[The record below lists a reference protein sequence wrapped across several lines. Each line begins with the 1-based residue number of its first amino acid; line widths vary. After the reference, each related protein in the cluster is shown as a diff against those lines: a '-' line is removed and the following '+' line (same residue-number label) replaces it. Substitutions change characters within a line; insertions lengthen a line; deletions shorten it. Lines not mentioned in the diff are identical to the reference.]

1 MKDSFLPLPPLPRS
15 PEGLSS
21 HDALE
26 PATPPNL
33 CGIDHEALT
42 KQIMEYK
49 RKKEKGLLP
58 CMSLAQPSGREPL
71 PDVTHLLQRR
81 KKTSSRRHWDTSPR
95 SVSLG
100 EDEDEDEDSSTEYE
114 CQGHEAEEE
123 WEAEARSDGVQ
134 QGLHG
139 QREQGQG

>member
-1 MKDSFLPLPPLPRS
+1 MKDPFLPLPPLPSS

-42 KQIMEYK
+42 KQVMEYK

-71 PDVTHLLQRR
+71 PDVTHLPRRR
-81 KKTSSRRHWDTSPR
+81 KKTSSRRHRDASPR
-95 SVSLG
+95 RVSLD

-114 CQGHEAEEE
+114 CPAHEAEEE

>member
-1 MKDSFLPLPPLPRS
+1 
-15 PEGLSS
+15 
-21 HDALE
+21 
-26 PATPPNL
+26 
-33 CGIDHEALT
+33 
-42 KQIMEYK
+42 MEYK

-71 PDVTHLLQRR
+71 PDVTHLPRRR
-81 KKTSSRRHWDTSPR
+81 KKTSSRRHQDTSPR
-95 SVSLG
+95 RVSL
-100 EDEDEDEDSSTEYE
+100 DEDEDEDSSTEYE
-114 CQGHEAEEE
+114 CQAHEAEEE

>member
-1 MKDSFLPLPPLPRS
+1 MKDCFLPLLPLPSS

-21 HDALE
+21 HDAPE

-42 KQIMEYK
+42 KQIMKYK

-71 PDVTHLLQRR
+71 PDVTRLLRKR

-95 SVSLG
+95 SASL
-100 EDEDEDEDSSTEYE
+100 DEDEGSSTECE

-123 WEAEARSDGVQ
+123 WEAESRSDGVQ